1 MAESDSVGGT
11 VRGRFND
18 ETQQVLTSLYRRG
31 MTGWGKKHSAFLD
44 LANDKTG
51 LTLPQIQV
59 CVLDDSYGG
68 VGKTRN
74 ETKRRNDRKQEATPK
89 ILILTARGCSVSR
102 VYSFKFE
109 RPKEKPIAKPPA
121 IRAHE

>member
-51 LTLPQIQV
+51 LTLPRAQIQV
-59 CVLDDSYGG
+59 CVLDDS
-68 VGKTRN
+68 
-74 ETKRRNDRKQEATPK
+74 
-89 ILILTARGCSVSR
+89 
-102 VYSFKFE
+102 
-109 RPKEKPIAKPPA
+109 
-121 IRAHE
+121 